1 MNKRIQSYIDQFN
14 QIFNGDPWLDETFR
28 KKVGDLTDAQV
39 FVKSPNENHS
49 VAEVISHLIVWR
61 REYLRRLADDSP
73 ERMLGDESPHN
84 WKPVDALKKEGW
96 QTLYEDFRNTQREL
110 IELLQDKDDSFL
122 DELLAGTDHIKEY
135 YLAGL
140 LHHDVYHL
148 GQVGLILKWVK

>member
-1 MNKRIQSYIDQFN
+1 MNKRIESYIEQFK
-14 QIFNGDPWLDETFR
+14 QIFDGEPWLDETFR
-28 KKVGDLTDAQV
+28 KKLGDLSDAQV

-73 ERMLGDESPHN
+73 ERMLNDESPHN
-84 WKPVDALKKEGW
+84 WKPVEELQEEGW
-96 QTLYEDFRNTQREL
+96 QPLYEDFKQAQREL
-110 IELLQDKDDSFL
+110 IELLQGKDDDFL
-122 DELLAGTDHIKEY
+122 DEPLAGTDHIKEY